1 MPISFNEIPSGK
13 LTPGA
18 ILEIDNSRAVPG
30 QANLPH
36 KVLVIAQKLAS
47 GSATEAT
54 LLRIFNSKMADDY
67 FGVGS
72 TLALMLKTVLRNT
85 QGVQLFAMALDD
97 AAGAAAAS
105 CTITVTGPASANG
118 TIALYVND
126 KKVNVPVLNG
136 DLADTIATAIHT
148 KLVADPELPVTASVT
163 TNVVTV
169 TAKNKG
175 TLGNQMV
182 VAHTF
187 LGKAGS
193 EELPGG
199 VSLAITAMSGGATDP
214 SVSTAIAALT
224 EETFDHIV
232 HPYTDTTNL
241 ASMKMEMDSRWGAA
255 RMLYGHTYGAKKDT
269 LSNLSTFVTSLNNR
283 NNTII
288 GFAGSL
294 TPSWIWASAYAGQ
307 CAWSLSIDPARPLQ
321 TLPLIGVM
329 ATKPEDRFTL
339 EEQNVLLSL
348 GMATFTVDDDG
359 TVRIQRAVT
368 TYKKN
373 ASNVPDP
380 SYRDTETMATLQRL
394 AQEVRIR
401 IAQKFPRVKLAPN
414 GSRIGFGQ
422 ALVTPNDV
430 RAELVALFSEWEE
443 RGLVH
448 DFTQFK
454 QDLLVEI
461 NADDPNRLDVL
472 LPPNLV
478 NQLRITAIQLQF
490 RL

>member
-1 MPISFNEIPSGK
+1 MPISFNEISPG
-13 LTPGA
+13 LLVPGA
-18 ILEIDNSRAVPG
+18 VLEIDNSRAVPG
-30 QANLPH
+30 QANFPQ
-36 KVLVIAQKLAS
+36 KILVIGQKLSS
-47 GSATEAT
+47 GSAAEAT
-54 LLRIFNSKMADDY
+54 LQRIFNSKMADDA

-72 TLALMLKTVLRNT
+72 ILSRMLKTVLKNT
-85 QGVQLFAMALDD
+85 KGIQIFAMALDD
-97 AAGAAAAS
+97 SAGAAAAS
-105 CTITVTGPASANG
+105 GAITVTGTASANG
-118 TIALYVND
+118 TIALYIND
-126 KKVNVPVLNG
+126 QKVNVPVLSG
-136 DLADTIATAIHT
+136 DSANTIATAIQS
-148 KLVADPELPVTASVT
+148 KLDADPELPVTASVA

-182 VAHTF
+182 VTHSF

-193 EELPGG
+193 EELPVG
-199 VSLAITAMSGGATDP
+199 VSLAITGMTGGATDP
-214 SVSTAIAALT
+214 DLADAIAALT

-232 HPYTDTTNL
+232 QPFTDTTSL
-241 ASMKMEMDSRWGAA
+241 TAMKTEMDSRWSAA
-255 RMLYGHTYGAKKDT
+255 RMLYGHSYAAKKDT
-269 LSNLSTFVTSLNNR
+269 LSNLSTFATGLNNR
-283 NNTII
+283 NLTVM

-294 TPSWIWASAYAGQ
+294 TPSWIWAAAYCGQ

-321 TLPLIGVM
+321 TLPLVEVM
-329 ATKPEDRFTL
+329 APKPEDRFTL
-339 EEQNVLLSL
+339 EEQNILLSL
-348 GMATFTVDDDG
+348 GLATFTVDDDG

-373 ASNVPDP
+373 MANVPDP
-380 SYRDTETMATLQRL
+380 SYRDTETMATLQHL

-422 ALVTPNDV
+422 ALVTPNDM

-448 DFTQFK
+448 DFAQFK
-454 QDLLVEI
+454 QDLRVEI

>member
-1 MPISFNEIPSGK
+1 MPISFNEISPG
-13 LTPGA
+13 LLVPGA
-18 ILEIDNSRAVPG
+18 VLEIDNSRAVPG
-30 QANLPH
+30 QANLAQ
-36 KVLVIAQKLAS
+36 KILVIAQKLSS
-47 GSATEAT
+47 GSAAEAT
-54 LLRIFNSKMADDY
+54 LLRIFNSKMADDA

-72 TLALMLKTVLRNT
+72 ILSRMLKTVLKNT
-85 QGVQLFAMALDD
+85 KGIQLFAMALDD

-105 CTITVTGPASANG
+105 ATITVTGTASANG

-126 KKVNVPVLNG
+126 QKVNIPVLSG
-136 DLADTIATAIHT
+136 DSANTIATAIHT
-148 KLVADPELPVTASVT
+148 KLGSDPELPVSASVA

-182 VAHTF
+182 VTHSF

-193 EELPGG
+193 EELPAG
-199 VSLAITAMSGGATDP
+199 VSLAITAMTGGATDP
-214 SVSTAIAALT
+214 DLADAIAALT

-232 HPYTDTTNL
+232 QPFTDSTSLT
-241 ASMKMEMDSRWGAA
+241 AMKAEMDSRWSAA
-255 RMLYGHTYGAKKDT
+255 RMLYGHSYAAKKDT
-269 LSNLSTFVTSLNNR
+269 LSNLSTFATGLNNR
-283 NNTII
+283 SLTVL

-294 TPSWIWASAYAGQ
+294 TPSWIWAAAYGGQ

-321 TLPLIGVM
+321 TLPLVGVL
-329 ATKPEDRFTL
+329 APKPEDRFTL

-348 GMATFTVDDDG
+348 GLATFTVDDDG

-373 ASNVPDP
+373 VSNVPDS

-422 ALVTPNDV
+422 ALVTPNDM

-448 DFTQFK
+448 DFAQFK
-454 QDLLVEI
+454 QDLRVEI

>member
-1 MPISFNEIPSGK
+1 MPISFNEISSNL

-18 ILEIDNSRAVPG
+18 VLEIDNSRAVPG
-30 QANLPH
+30 QANLPQ
-36 KVLVIAQKLAS
+36 KLLVIGQKLTIGTAS
-47 GSATEAT
+47 EAT

-72 TLALMLKTVLRNT
+72 ILALMLKTVLKNT
-85 QGVQLFAMALDD
+85 QGIQLFATALND
-97 AAGAAAAS
+97 AGGAAAAS
-105 CTITVTGPASANG
+105 STITVTGPASANG
-118 TIALYVND
+118 TIALYIND
-126 KKVNVPVLNG
+126 KKINVPILNG
-136 DLADTIATAIHT
+136 DSANTIATTINT
-148 KLVADPELPVTASVT
+148 RLSTDPELPVTASVAA
-163 TNVVTV
+163 NVVTV

-182 VAHTF
+182 ISHSF
-187 LGKAGS
+187 LGKAGG
-193 EELPGG
+193 EELPAG
-199 VSLAITAMSGGATDP
+199 VSVAITTMSGGATDP
-214 SVSTAIAALT
+214 DLATAIAALT
-224 EETFDHIV
+224 DETFDHIV
-232 HPYTDTTNL
+232 HPYTDATSL
-241 ASMKMEMDSRWGAA
+241 AAMKTEMDSRWSAA

-269 LSNLSTFVTSLNNR
+269 LSNLSTFVSALNNR
-283 NNTII
+283 NQTIL
-288 GFAGSL
+288 GFTGSL

-321 TLPLIGVM
+321 TLSLVGVL
-329 ATKPEDRFTL
+329 APKPEDRFTL

-401 IAQKFPRVKLAPN
+401 IAQKFPRMKLAPN

-454 QDLLVEI
+454 QDLRVEI
-461 NADDPNRLDVL
+461 NVDDPNRLDVL